1 MFEIP
6 HYAVKQRW
14 LGELHPTTTEKYLS
28 RHIRARNIESVGI
41 ELIENRVIVHAETVV
56 SLIEIQKSAE
66 R

>member
-6 HYAVKQRW
+6 HYIVKQKW

-41 ELIENRVIVHAETVV
+41 ELIEDRVIVHAETVTA
-56 SLIEIQKSAE
+56 STELY
-66 R
+66 